1 VSVPAELHGA
11 GWIAFAGVMFLI
23 VGTFNVIAGVAALAD
38 DDYFK
43 ANELLFGDLSFWGL
57 SWITL
62 GASQI
67 LTSYL
72 IFKRS
77 GLRTVPGRVPCRPE
91 RDRPSRRR
99 RRLSRLVGH
108 RDGDRLPDPL
118 GLAHELRSILPG
130 ERAGRATA

>member
-1 VSVPAELHGA
+1 VSVPAERHGA
-11 GWIAFAGVMFLI
+11 GWIAFAGVMFVI

-43 ANELLFGDLSFWGL
+43 ANELLFGDLSFWGW

-77 GLRTVPGRVPCRPE
+77 GSGLFLGAFLAGLNAI
-91 RDRPSRRR
+91 DH
-99 RRLSRLVGH
+99 LVAVGAYPIWSIIVMAI
-108 RDGDRLPDPL
+108 DFLIL
-118 GLAHELRSILPG
+118 WGLLTNSDQFTG
-130 ERAGRATA
+130 

>member
-1 VSVPAELHGA
+1 VSVPAERRGA
-11 GWIAFAGVMFLI
+11 GWVAFAGVMFLI

-43 ANELLFGDLSFWGL
+43 GNELLFGDLSFWGW

-72 IFKRS
+72 IFQRS
-77 GLRTVPGRVPCRPE
+77 GSGLFLGAFLAGLNAI
-91 RDRPSRRR
+91 DH
-99 RRLSRLVGH
+99 LVAVGAY
-108 RDGDRLPDPL
+108 PIW
-118 GLAHELRSILPG
+118 SIIVMAIDFLILWALLTNSDQFTG
-130 ERAGRATA
+130 

>member
-1 VSVPAELHGA
+1 VSVPAERRGA
-11 GWIAFAGVMFLI
+11 GWVAFAGVMFLI

-43 ANELLFGDLSFWGL
+43 GNELLFGDLSFWGW

-72 IFKRS
+72 IFQRS
-77 GLRTVPGRVPCRPE
+77 GSGLFLGAFLAGLNAI
-91 RDRPSRRR
+91 DH
-99 RRLSRLVGH
+99 LVAVGAY
-108 RDGDRLPDPL
+108 P
-118 GLAHELRSILPG
+118 IW
-130 ERAGRATA
+130 